1 MLQLSLAPTTKEIG
15 LRELQQRGW
24 VLIDAIYHPVDKLPK
39 DRSHD
44 RDEVIAKDYPLLLVD
59 LSTLTPDRSI
69 PLVLIKANV
78 CRILDALLTKDGSVC
93 STAAGRSI
101 FPAPVSRR
109 NLKVSLELPYHV
121 GSPSETG

>member
-78 CRILDALLTKDGSVC
+78 CRMLDTLLTKDGFSLLNG
-93 STAAGRSI
+93 GRSI
-101 FPAPVSRR
+101 YFPSTGQQTKFKSQFGAALSRW
-109 NLKVSLELPYHV
+109 
-121 GSPSETG
+121 